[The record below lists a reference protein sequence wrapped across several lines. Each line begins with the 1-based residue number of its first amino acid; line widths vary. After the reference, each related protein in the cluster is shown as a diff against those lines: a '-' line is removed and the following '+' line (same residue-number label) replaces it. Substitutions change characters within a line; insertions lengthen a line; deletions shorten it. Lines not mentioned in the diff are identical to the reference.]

1 MISSD
6 RQHTLAGE
14 ATLEGIGL
22 HTGVHAQLRIMAG
35 EPNTGYVFV
44 RTDLAEAPE
53 IQAHV
58 SNVSE
63 TRRGTTL
70 QSGEATVHTT
80 EHVLAALYASGIDN
94 ARLELNGPEVPILDG
109 SALPF
114 MEAIEAAGEI
124 EQDAARRFFK
134 VRKNI
139 SFRGEDGVEMLI
151 VPLEGEAFKVT
162 VMVDYNS
169 PVLGTQHARME
180 ELGAFKNEFACCRTF
195 VFLKEVASLAEQGL
209 IKGGDIDNAV
219 VLAERAYSQ
228 AELSDIAKTLG
239 RSELN
244 GSAEHPGV
252 LNPAELR
259 FSNEPARH
267 KLLDIVGDLA
277 LTGRFIQGH
286 VLAARPGHA
295 ANVAFG
301 RELAKAIQNQ
311 EELPDFRTDRPSLMD
326 INDIS
331 AMLPHRYPFLLVDRI
346 MDMDDRSITG
356 VKNVT
361 MNEPFFQGHFPN
373 NPVMP
378 GVLQVE
384 AMAQVGGIFALSTV
398 EDPENY
404 STYFMKIDGV
414 KFKQKVLPGDTV
426 VFHLTLIS
434 PIRRGLV
441 NMKGRAFVRG
451 ELVSEAEMLAQIVRD
466 RAPKDGE

>member
-1 MISSD
+1 MISSN
-6 RQHTLAGE
+6 RQHTLA
-14 ATLEGIGL
+14 TDLQFEGIGL
-22 HTGVHAQLRIMAG
+22 HTGKQAQLRILPG
-35 EPNTGYVFV
+35 EANTGYVFV
-44 RTDLAEAPE
+44 RKDLEGAPSIE
-53 IQAHV
+53 AHV
-58 SNVSE
+58 FNVGE
-63 TRRGTTL
+63 TLRGTTL
-70 QSGEATVHTT
+70 QSGDVSVHTT

-94 ARLELNGPEVPILDG
+94 AVLELDGPEVPILDG

-114 MEAIEAAGEI
+114 MSQIEKVGSTEQEA
-124 EQDAARRFFK
+124 DRRFFK

-139 SFRGEDGVEMLI
+139 SYRGEDGVEMMV
-151 VPLEGEAFKVT
+151 VPLEEDEFKAT

-169 PVLGTQHARME
+169 PILGTQHARME
-180 ELGAFKNEFACCRTF
+180 SLAEFNEHIAPCRTF
-195 VFLKEVASLAEQGL
+195 VFLKEVAALAEQGL

-219 VLAERAYSQ
+219 VLAERAYSD
-228 AELSDIAKTLG
+228 EEVSSIAKALG
-239 RSELN
+239 REALA
-244 GSAEHPGV
+244 GTADKPGV
-252 LNPAELR
+252 LNPSDLR
-259 FSNEPARH
+259 FPNEPARH

-295 ANVAFG
+295 ANVEFAKV
-301 RELAKAIQNQ
+301 LTKAIKAQ
-311 EELPDFRTDRPSLMD
+311 EDLPDFRLDRPSLMD
-326 INDIS
+326 INEIS

-414 KFKQKVLPGDTV
+414 KFKQKVLPGDSV
-426 VFHLTLIS
+426 VFHLTLMS

-441 NMKGRAFVRG
+441 NMKGRAYVRG
-451 ELVSEAEMLAQIVRD
+451 VLVSEAEMLAQVVRD
-466 RAPKDGE
+466 RAPQD

>member
-22 HTGVHAQLRIMAG
+22 HTGEHAQLRILAG
-35 EPNTGYVFV
+35 EANTGYVFV
-44 RTDLAEAPE
+44 RTDLEDTPE
-53 IQAHV
+53 IHAHV

-70 QSGEATVHTT
+70 QAGTATVHTT

-109 SALPF
+109 SARPF
-114 MEAIEAAGEI
+114 MEALKAAGTA

-139 SFRGEDGVEMLI
+139 SFRGENGVEMLI
-151 VPLEGEAFKVT
+151 VPVEGEEFKVT

-180 ELGAFKNEFACCRTF
+180 NLGAFEDEFASCRTF
-195 VFLKEVASLAEQGL
+195 VFLKEIASLAEQGL

-219 VLAERAYSQ
+219 VLAERSYTQ
-228 AELSDIAKTLG
+228 EELNEIATALG
-239 RSELN
+239 RTQLSS
-244 GSAEHPGV
+244 SADFPGV
-252 LNPAELR
+252 LNPSELR

-295 ANVAFG
+295 ANVAFAK
-301 RELAKAIQNQ
+301 ELAKAIQVQ
-311 EELPDFRTDRPSLMD
+311 EDLPDFRTDRPSLMD

-384 AMAQVGGIFALSTV
+384 AMAQVGGIFALSSV

-426 VFHLTLIS
+426 VFHLTLVS

-466 RAPKDGE
+466 RAPKEEA